1 MATRNR
7 PKNAPLRQLIR
18 LAKVEELT
26 GLCRSTIHVSH
37 VRTRN
42 RGHGDG
48 SPRKT
53 DPVIGPIVL
62 VLRGVLRS
70 GSEFS
75 GH

>member
-37 VRTRN
+37 V
-42 RGHGDG
+42 
-48 SPRKT
+48 SP
-53 DPVIGPIVL
+53 DY
-62 VLRGVLRS
+62 S
-70 GSEFS
+70 
-75 GH
+75 